1 MNTEIISE
9 VCGYEKKKGDFHKEA
24 TVHLKKETDPP
35 LYYSQKTF
43 LDILLKATTINQK
56 LFLIISNFKSS
67 LNTILILKFTY
78 MTVKVLKVL
87 K

>member
-24 TVHLKKETDPP
+24 TVHLKKD
-35 LYYSQKTF
+35 YSQKTF